1 MSVKLIL
8 GMRNQ
13 AHRVDVVQPNG
24 TAKPVLGTAHPQEDT
39 RRQDVQ
45 KQWGGSTQKPR
56 PQTLATIDEP
66 LPQRAQTILSYQ
78 VDAQL
83 RQRLNTGM
91 GRLADSR
98 KRTGEAETAAL
109 VPPESYT

>member
-66 LPQRAQTILSYQ
+66 LPQRAQTTLSYR
-78 VDAQL
+78 VDASL

-98 KRTGEAETAAL
+98 KRAGEAETAAL
-109 VPPESYT
+109 VPPKS

>member
-1 MSVKLIL
+1 MIVKVLL

-13 AHRVDVVQPNG
+13 AQRVDVVQVNG
-24 TAKPVLGTAHPQEDT
+24 FTKPVLGTAHPQEDN

-45 KQWGGSTQKPR
+45 KQWDGSRQTPR
-56 PQTLATIDEP
+56 PQALATIDEP
-66 LPQRAQTILSYQ
+66 LPKRAQSILSYR
-78 VDAQL
+78 VDTQL

-98 KRTGEAETAAL
+98 KNADEQQTANL
-109 VPPESYT
+109 VPPE